1 MKTNYLTSLQS
12 EWTKSSISE
21 YFLASTLSTL
31 TPAPFYICSEKH
43 STAISN
49 YKLLQWQILS
59 MIHWL
64 SSFAIPG
71 RTISLKRMTLIDV
84 LKLSFSA
91 VVLVWTNIVYMVQK
105 KKEIWISKAVPK
117 QETFWTK
124 VFKYLYSREMIA
136 CCLFPMN
143 SSKSNIYTHLQWSPR
158 EAVLVPEPLHWNCL
172 LQKEKKLQHLC
183 LKTNKI
189 LFTWYNFPHG

>member
-1 MKTNYLTSLQS
+1 MNKAIHQWIFPCKYSIHTNTCSFLHLLRKAFNCYQQLQALTMTNTIYDSLALQ
-12 EWTKSSISE
+12 
-21 YFLASTLSTL
+21 F
-31 TPAPFYICSEKH
+31 CH
-43 STAISN
+43 SRQDN
-49 YKLLQWQILS
+49 L
-59 MIHWL
+59 
-64 SSFAIPG
+64 F
-71 RTISLKRMTLIDV
+71 KRMTLIDV

-105 KKEIWISKAVPK
+105 KKQIWISKAVPK

-124 VFKYLYSREMIA
+124 VFKYLYSREMIT